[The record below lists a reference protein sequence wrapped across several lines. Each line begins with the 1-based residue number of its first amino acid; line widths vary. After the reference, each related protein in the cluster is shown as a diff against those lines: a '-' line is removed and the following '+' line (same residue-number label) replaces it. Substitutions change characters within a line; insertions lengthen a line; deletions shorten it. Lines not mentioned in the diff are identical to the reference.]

1 LTRPTN
7 TVLAA
12 ARAIRPYLPRL
23 VGADAVTVDREITAL
38 LVNAR
43 DGSDVEE
50 ALLTLLRRY
59 PATHS
64 WTAAFMQHGHPPE
77 IDDPIT
83 KNSGLPGMLSPVS
96 ARKYGCPEGDY
107 DWWRSRVGDQVPT
120 CPSHSLPLQPAGM
133 LELPDE
139 VGPQDV
145 KPGRTEPCTEPN
157 PATGAVPPWRH
168 LVADLP
174 ERAPVGRRL
183 SVIVR
188 ITLAEQA
195 NGLSS
200 RLKPLDVPPEGRTVT
215 ITVSA
220 PGLTPYDDLEQDLQ
234 VPADGDSEPVRFGF
248 RAGRAGL
255 HTVTVRA
262 FAGGTFLGELA
273 AQISVEVGA
282 ALEEGPTHRAAMAT
296 LASELG
302 EVTMQVSLTDD
313 NRYSFQLIGERLFPV
328 EYSRRLAGD
337 PTEVLE
343 SLVNELRAMA
353 AGTSNYTT
361 PSLIRNRFKNLG
373 AQLWADAVPEAIRT
387 QFWDQADRIRSFT
400 VASDM
405 DTLPWELLYPVDG
418 DNENGF
424 LVEQFPV
431 VRRVYG
437 QGRMLRLPLTSAA
450 YIVPSG
456 SPCNADDEVQAVRR
470 RLGAGVSER
479 GVIQQLEDLN
489 ALLLDPPSVLHF
501 ASHNQFTDTGG
512 SVLGMQG
519 GPFRPSDLAVAV
531 QKRGLSAASPLVFF
545 NACRTAGEIPGLTH
559 MMGWAKQFMGA
570 GAGAFLGTLWAVRS
584 SSAKVFA
591 DAFYQAFVTQRLPLG
606 PASVQARQAISADD
620 SDPTWLAYSI
630 YGNPSATI
638 SVQESS

>member
-1 LTRPTN
+1 
-7 TVLAA
+7 VLAA
-12 ARAIRPYLPRL
+12 ARAIRPYLSRL

-38 LVNAR
+38 LINAR
-43 DGSDVEE
+43 DGADVEE
-50 ALLTLLRRY
+50 ALLNLLRRY

-83 KNSGLPGMLSPVS
+83 KHFGPPGMPSPVS
-96 ARKYGCPEGDY
+96 ARKYYCPGGDY
-107 DWWRSRVGDQVPT
+107 DWWRSRSGEPVPT
-120 CPSHSLPLQPAGM
+120 CPSHSLPLQPTEVQ
-133 LELPDE
+133 ELRE
-139 VGPQDV
+139 GAAQQDV
-145 KPGRTEPCTEPN
+145 KRGRTEPRTEPT
-157 PATGAVPPWRH
+157 PATGAAPRPRY

-195 NGLSS
+195 GGLWS

-215 ITVSA
+215 ITVAA
-220 PGLTPYDDLEQDLQ
+220 PGLAPYDDLEQDLQ

-248 RAGRAGL
+248 RADRIGL

-313 NRYSFQLIGERLFPV
+313 NRYSFQLIGERFFPV

-343 SLVNELRAMA
+343 SLVSELRAMA
-353 AGTSNYTT
+353 AGTSEYTS

-387 QFWDQADRIRSFT
+387 QFWDQHERIRSFT

-418 DNENGF
+418 DNEKGF

-437 QGRMLRLPLTSAA
+437 QGRVLRLPLTSAA
-450 YIVPSG
+450 YIVPAG
-456 SPCNADDEVQAVRR
+456 SPRNADDEVQAVRR
-470 RLGAGVSER
+470 RLGEGVSER
-479 GVIQQLEDLN
+479 GVVQRLEDLN
-489 ALLLDPPSVLHF
+489 ALLLNPPSVLHF

-512 SVLGMQG
+512 SVLGMEG
-519 GPFRPSDLAVAV
+519 GPFRPSDLTVAV
-531 QKRGLSAASPLVFF
+531 QKQGLSAASPLVFF
-545 NACRTAGEIPGLTH
+545 NACRTAGEIPGLAH

-606 PASVQARQAISADD
+606 PASVQARRAISADD

-638 SVQESS
+638 SVQEPS

>member
-1 LTRPTN
+1 
-7 TVLAA
+7 
-12 ARAIRPYLPRL
+12 
-23 VGADAVTVDREITAL
+23 
-38 LVNAR
+38 
-43 DGSDVEE
+43 
-50 ALLTLLRRY
+50 
-59 PATHS
+59 
-64 WTAAFMQHGHPPE
+64 M
-77 IDDPIT
+77 
-83 KNSGLPGMLSPVS
+83 
-96 ARKYGCPEGDY
+96 
-107 DWWRSRVGDQVPT
+107 
-120 CPSHSLPLQPAGM
+120 
-133 LELPDE
+133 
-139 VGPQDV
+139 
-145 KPGRTEPCTEPN
+145 
-157 PATGAVPPWRH
+157 
-168 LVADLP
+168 
-174 ERAPVGRRL
+174 
-183 SVIVR
+183 
-188 ITLAEQA
+188 
-195 NGLSS
+195 
-200 RLKPLDVPPEGRTVT
+200 T
-215 ITVSA
+215 ITVAA
-220 PGLTPYDDLEQDLQ
+220 PGLAPYDDLEQDLK
-234 VPADGDSEPVRFGF
+234 VPADTDSEPVRFGF
-248 RAGRAGL
+248 RADRIGL

-273 AQISVEVGA
+273 AQISVEVSA
-282 ALEEGPTHRAAMAT
+282 PLEEGPTHRAAMAT

-343 SLVNELRAMA
+343 SLVSELRAMA
-353 AGTSNYTT
+353 AGTSEYTT

-387 QFWDQADRIRSFT
+387 QFWDQAGRIRSFT

-437 QGRMLRLPLTSAA
+437 QGRVLRLPLTSAA
-450 YIVPSG
+450 YIVPAG
-456 SPCNADDEVQAVRR
+456 SPRNADDEVQAVRR
-470 RLGAGVSER
+470 RLGGGVSER
-479 GVIQQLEDLN
+479 GVVQRLEDLN

-501 ASHNQFTDTGG
+501 ASHNQFIDTAG
-512 SVLGMQG
+512 SVLGMEG

-545 NACRTAGEIPGLTH
+545 NACRTAGEIPGLAH

-570 GAGAFLGTLWAVRS
+570 GAGVFLGTLWAVRS

-606 PASVQARQAISADD
+606 PASVHARRAISADD